1 MKIFTEFSRKVFG
14 KKFSKIRIPV
24 DPAGDCC
31 YESSTK
37 PCKSEG
43 LYDTGRMLSNT
54 SIICPT
60 VWDSHG
66 KLWVKPDR

>member
-1 MKIFTEFSRKVFG
+1 
-14 KKFSKIRIPV
+14 
-24 DPAGDCC
+24 
-31 YESSTK
+31 
-37 PCKSEG
+37 
-43 LYDTGRMLSNT
+43 MLSNT